1 MPELSP
7 EVFVTDTASTKNSLI
22 VVSNRLPFV
31 LKTNPETKALERK
44 PRWENYFL
52 FLQRLYIFFGQNLRF
67 WEISVHDLSC
77 SAGGLVTAV
86 CPVVINGKGL
96 WVGWSGLHMKDD
108 DLVIPESDPNDHTP
122 TAGLK
127 SSQVS

>member
-44 PRWENYFL
+44 P
-52 FLQRLYIFFGQNLRF
+52 
-67 WEISVHDLSC
+67 